1 MKFTHLPN
9 TVLSLLL
16 LYLALSLFWSTQTGH
31 FLQRTFIVNRRLI
44 TVLSMQPFKV
54 VIPHVSRDIFCHK
67 LTRWLLNF
75 KYPVMFQTA
84 KKTFNHCIISAS
96 SDIAHIG
103 AYTVTFKQLTIAPA
117 GVLRST
123 ITVKH
128 QSFGW
133 SPQVVSLYHGL
144 ANKPTHGSSQV

>member
-1 MKFTHLPN
+1 M
-9 TVLSLLL
+9 
-16 LYLALSLFWSTQTGH
+16 FWSTLTGH
-31 FLQRTFIVNRRLI
+31 FLQRTFIVNRLLI

-67 LTRWLLNF
+67 LPCWLLNF

-84 KKTFNHCIISAS
+84 KKAFYHCIISTR
-96 SDIAHIG
+96 SDIAHTG
-103 AYTVTFKQLTIAPA
+103 AYAVALKQLTIAPA

-144 ANKPTHGSSQV
+144 ANQVSCHALANKPTHDSSRV